1 MTPVGAQAM
10 AGGFLTP
17 GKTEIGKVRPGTWTS
32 DWRAQ
37 LYSKGVIA
45 IREDMSSTL
54 N

>member
-1 MTPVGAQAM
+1 MATRIRYSSGAFVYM
-10 AGGFLTP
+10 P
-17 GKTEIGKVRPGTWTS
+17 GKCSKKVRPGAWTS